1 MTDHREGATELLAV
15 FDRLPTSVKQAGV
28 ADLLGYGRSAEDF
41 ADPHT
46 QKYPFHTPEATAA
59 SLIRL
64 ETDPSAI
71 KRAALRGRLLKRA
84 ALFGIELPE
93 VKLAEAPPPIDP
105 ESDDPLPVNAEEA
118 KAAAAQLLEYGDRL
132 SLAEIRPVASR
143 IVSHFPDAVESETLA
158 QLQKWSFTGAFD
170 RKGVV
175 EALTKRAEIHL
186 TCGRAEEAQ
195 AMAELGVEVLGG
207 MPHDKLA
214 DAVVLVDAVDRDT
227 GVYGMAGVKTARDL
241 CAHPLCDIERAVEDL
256 VETKTGTLFRRADLA
271 TADTVKLAQV
281 FGDAY
286 YQALCDEGLFF
297 SADKAAEAVSNAD
310 GNEAALWARVVSPV
324 A

>member
-1 MTDHREGATELLAV
+1 MTDHREGTAELLAV

-28 ADLLGYGRSAEDF
+28 ADLLGYGRPAEDF

-46 QKYPFHTPEATAA
+46 QKYPFHTAEATAA

-84 ALFGIELPE
+84 ALFGLELPE
-93 VKLAEAPPPIDP
+93 VKLAEAAPALEP

-118 KAAAAQLLEYGDRL
+118 KAAAAQLVEYGDRL
-132 SLAEIRPVASR
+132 SLAEIRPIAAR
-143 IVSHFPDAVESETLA
+143 IVSHFPDAVDAVSLA
-158 QLQKWSFTGAFD
+158 QLEKWAAVGAFD

-186 TCGRAEEAQ
+186 TCGRPEAAEV
-195 AMAELGVEVLGG
+195 MAELGVEVLGG
-207 MPHDKLA
+207 MSHDKLA
-214 DAVVLVDAVDRDT
+214 DAAVLVDAVDRDT
-227 GVYGMAGVKTARDL
+227 GIYGMDGVKTARDF
-241 CAHPLCDIERAVEDL
+241 CSHPLSGIEQAVEDL

-271 TADTVKLAQV
+271 TADTVKLAEM

-286 YQALCDEGLFF
+286 YQGLCDEGLFF
-297 SADKAAEAVSNAD
+297 SGDKAAEAVSNAD
-310 GNEAALWARVVSPV
+310 GIEAALWARVVKPV